1 MKKNNRNLAA
11 VDVGTNSFHLIVAK
25 IKSDGNFKI
34 IDRQR
39 EVIRLGEGSDD
50 IKIIKPEKMKRA
62 VSVLKQFKEIADS
75 HKAPLRAVATS
86 AVRESSNRN
95 EFIKKVFEETGIEIE
110 VISGDEEARLIY
122 LGALKSVHL
131 FNKKTLV
138 IDIGGGSTEFFI
150 GKKGKT
156 KFSASLKLGAVRF
169 TQKFF
174 MKDQLTD
181 DAIKACRQWIRL
193 ELNDVARAACEIG
206 FDICVGTS
214 GTIMSTGWM
223 IEANRKG
230 KPSPFKNL
238 NNYEFTKEE
247 FDIICREVLS
257 RKTIEERKKIP
268 GCDEKRADIIPAGII
283 ILDEI
288 FNAFELDRMTISA
301 YALREGII
309 VDTNTEFLIRQLAD

>member
-193 ELNDVARAACEIG
+193 ELNDVARAAREIG
-206 FDICVGTS
+206 FDIGVGTS